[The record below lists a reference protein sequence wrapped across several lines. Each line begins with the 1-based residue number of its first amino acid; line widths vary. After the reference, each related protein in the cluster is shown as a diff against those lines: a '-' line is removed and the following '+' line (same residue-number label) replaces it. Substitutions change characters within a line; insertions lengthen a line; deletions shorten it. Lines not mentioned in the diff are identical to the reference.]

1 MYLKYRGQRW
11 RCPKSSVPPNSIIAK
26 FIRLLRNRTLGALD
40 QILRLRNVLLGSH
53 SGLGTFLQSVYILVK
68 FCRWFKFSFLLFQTT
83 IPPKQRKIKF
93 KPRIKLIH
101 NIHIWSSDLRRR
113 KQHLDSWLGK
123 EALLILSYHLFQDSS
138 WWQLFYDLWA
148 FLLDFIDKRLF
159 KLAS

>member
-1 MYLKYRGQRW
+1 MLLQSLYFSRFLPNGSRPLSSFDTQA
-11 RCPKSSVPPNSIIAK
+11 RCPSRK
-26 FIRLLRNRTLGALD
+26 ALD
-40 QILRLRNVLLGSH
+40 LDVLTEKWRTVNSLCTFRL

-123 EALLILSYHLFQDSS
+123 EALLILSYHLFLDSS

-159 KLAS
+159 